1 MTRYVIIGAGA
12 IGGAL
17 GGRLVQHGRSA
28 VLVARGE
35 HQRVM
40 AERGLRLR
48 TPDNDVV
55 LEVDAPAS
63 PADVR
68 LTTDD
73 VLVLAT
79 KTHQAEAA
87 LIAWADQPVH
97 DARSS
102 EGVSSSLDGRFD
114 APDSVR
120 GTAGELLPLLVALN
134 GVAAEPIALR
144 WFARV
149 YGVCVWSPAVHL
161 VPGEVIVR
169 ATPRSG
175 VLHVG
180 RYPAA
185 LRDDADDALLAR
197 VAADWTAA
205 TFKVALPDD
214 VMPWKYNKL
223 LQNLNN
229 VFMALLG
236 PGARGDLVDAV
247 RDEGRQVLDAAGI
260 PYTADEVERR
270 HREDS
275 FTVVDVAGTDRGL
288 GGSTWQ
294 SLARGTGNLETDYL
308 NGEIVRI
315 AHGLGR
321 PAPLN
326 TALTRLARRAA
337 VEGWPPGRLTLADL
351 AAEMEAA
358 RSPEEAVGRIGR

>member
-1 MTRYVIIGAGA
+1 VIIGAGA

-17 GGRLVQHGRSA
+17 GGRLVQHGIPT

-35 HQRVM
+35 HQQVM

-48 TPDNDVV
+48 TPEED
-55 LEVDAPAS
+55 LTLTVDAPVS
-63 PADVR
+63 PGEVR

-87 LIAWADQPVH
+87 LAIWADQPVH
-97 DARSS
+97 DLA
-102 EGVSSSLDGRFD
+102 E
-114 APDSVR
+114 PDTVR
-120 GTAGELLPLLVALN
+120 GSAGDLLPILLALN
-134 GVAAEPIALR
+134 GVAAETMALR

-161 VPGEVIVR
+161 VPGEVIIR

-180 RYPAA
+180 RVPAT
-185 LRDDADDALLAR
+185 LTTDEDRDLLAR
-197 VAADWTAA
+197 VAADWTTAG
-205 TFKVALPDD
+205 FKVERPDD
-214 VMPWKYNKL
+214 VMPWKWNKL

-229 VFMALLG
+229 VLAALLG
-236 PGARGDLVDAV
+236 PGESRDLAEQI
-247 RDEGRQVLDAAGI
+247 RDEARDVLAAAGI
-260 PYTADEVERR
+260 TWTADEVERR

-275 FTVVDVAGTDRGL
+275 FTVVDVSGTETGL

-308 NGEIVRI
+308 NGEITRI
-315 AHGLGR
+315 AHASGGS
-321 PAPLN
+321 APLN
-326 TALTRLARRAA
+326 TALVRMAHRAA
-337 VEGWPPGRLTLADL
+337 AEGWAPGSLSAADVT
-351 AAEMEAA
+351 AAMAG
-358 RSPEEAVGRIGR
+358 VDGIGR